1 MILDRNA
8 LSAWSEGL
16 VAVEAFF
23 RAANRLAVPN
33 VVPVFVNALSG
44 PLLKVASPV
53 LAVERV
59 AVDAKSKTKSV
70 LQS

>member
-33 VVPVFVNALSG
+33 VVPVFVNCVIRAVTESG
-44 PLLKVASPV
+44 FAGTC
-53 LAVERV
+53 R
-59 AVDAKSKTKSV
+59 
-70 LQS
+70 